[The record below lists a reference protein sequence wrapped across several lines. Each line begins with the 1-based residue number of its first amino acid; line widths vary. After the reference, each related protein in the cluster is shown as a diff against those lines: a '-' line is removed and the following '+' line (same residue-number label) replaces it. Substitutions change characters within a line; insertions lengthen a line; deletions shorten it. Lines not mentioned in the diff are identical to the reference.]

1 MTVKVIRQQA
11 NLLID
16 QWEKGCGLG
25 QTIGCHHP
33 LYHCALLHSS
43 WLHNRFVIRKGSTA
57 YELCANKMY
66 TGCLALFGESVLG
79 FLKRT
84 TKGSPQWTRGIWLG
98 KTMSN
103 DVHIIAVS
111 GSTQLFVT
119 RSVRRFPKPWN
130 MDGIANVEACPWS
143 FGYASLGS
151 QLVLAKR
158 ISAPPIL
165 SLPEVKPRDLDAEA
179 VMNLPP
185 TPVEQ
190 EDGPQPTRPVAAV
203 APPVSS
209 VLAPDVFAGEL
220 ETQMEVSAEAGIP
233 LSVGLEVPST
243 PMTPAPL
250 PLTMP
255 SSSEPSSASGHAG
268 TTLPGCGV
276 HGREGASDVDE
287 ANRPTKQAR
296 IMAIFE
302 HEDL

>member
-1 MTVKVIRQQA
+1 
-11 NLLID
+11 
-16 QWEKGCGLG
+16 
-25 QTIGCHHP
+25 
-33 LYHCALLHSS
+33 
-43 WLHNRFVIRKGSTA
+43 
-57 YELCANKMY
+57 MY
-66 TGCLALFGESVLG
+66 TGRLALFGESVLG

-130 MDGIANVEACPWS
+130 MDGIASVEACPWS

-179 VMNLPP
+179 VMNVPP

-209 VLAPDVFAGEL
+209 VLALMFLQVNLRRKWRSRLRRGSHFQLDWKCQV
-220 ETQMEVSAEAGIP
+220 
-233 LSVGLEVPST
+233 
-243 PMTPAPL
+243 L
-250 PLTMP
+250 P
-255 SSSEPSSASGHAG
+255 
-268 TTLPGCGV
+268 
-276 HGREGASDVDE
+276 
-287 ANRPTKQAR
+287 
-296 IMAIFE
+296 
-302 HEDL
+302 